1 MPQAIDVVWF
11 KRDLRLS
18 DHAPL
23 AQAADSPLPCLLIY
37 NFEPILLD
45 DPHYSHRH
53 WRFVYQSLCDLNA
66 QLKKHIRDC
75 YEKIQPR
82 GNDEHIF
89 ISQKGSVYSI
99 QRINVILKDLRAKY
113 NLKIKNFSSHS
124 LRKCFGRDFCIC
136 YDSS

>member
-1 MPQAIDVVWF
+1 LRSHTYQSRVQAINYQAMPTAGKQKINIVWF

-66 QLKKHIRDC
+66 QLKKQQAEIAIYNQDM
-75 YEKIQPR
+75 
-82 GNDEHIF
+82 
-89 ISQKGSVYSI
+89 ISLLESLS
-99 QRINVILKDLRAKY
+99 NEFD
-113 NLKIKNFSSHS
+113 IKA
-124 LRKCFGRDFCIC
+124 
-136 YDSS
+136 